1 MVAIEEIESPSQ
13 TSKFKKRVYLQE
25 IVKNL
30 RLLSNF
36 FKKWLDIMQ
45 KHANCVKYW

>member
-1 MVAIEEIESPSQ
+1 MDKESQ

-30 RLLSNF
+30 RLLAKF
-36 FKKWLDIMQ
+36 FKSG
-45 KHANCVKYW
+45 